1 MYALLH
7 FEFFFKLN
15 SLTYLDDHSH
25 VAWCMFSCT
34 LVAECHK
41 EQGGK
46 SLIPHSNKSTHQNL
60 KKQITKEMQL
70 CICTSRLRE
79 ILKENV
85 NVIFWFLFLIIRT
98 TTVKSSSSV
107 PPTR

>member
-1 MYALLH
+1 MDTSPH
-7 FEFFFKLN
+7 CDMN
-15 SLTYLDDHSH
+15 GTLDDHSH

-60 KKQITKEMQL
+60 FA
-70 CICTSRLRE
+70 SRFDNCPGDKALRIYE
-79 ILKENV
+79 V
-85 NVIFWFLFLIIRT
+85 H
-98 TTVKSSSSV
+98 S
-107 PPTR
+107 